1 MIQIKATDGEIY
13 IIKNQ
18 GDRQEQSLTLSV
30 QEALVLLN
38 RPDALRDAIAQATK
52 HGKDAREKKI
62 AALEKELR
70 ELRAQDEPLPD
81 PNAPAILVG
90 RPRLVGGRG

>member
-1 MIQIKATDGEIY
+1 MQIKVIGDAIRIEAGE
-13 IIKNQ
+13 
-18 GDRQEQSLTLSV
+18 GELSLSV

-52 HGKDAREKKI
+52 YGKDARGRKI

-70 ELRAQDEPLPD
+70 ELRAQDEPIPD
-81 PNAPAILVG
+81 PNAPAVLTG
-90 RPRLVGGRG
+90 RPKLMGGK